1 MLQNVEDYRQGVPR
15 RNCVSSGHVLRSR
28 FLFDVEAGSA
38 GEGDKAK
45 LSPLLLEWPFVNM
58 VLQHSSSYWKAEL
71 DLVSLD
77 GAQDQAENSKFQLH
91 V

>member
-1 MLQNVEDYRQGVPR
+1 MR
-15 RNCVSSGHVLRSR
+15 
-28 FLFDVEAGSA
+28 
-38 GEGDKAK
+38 EGDKVK

-77 GAQDQAENSKFQLH
+77 GAQDHSQNSKSQLH